1 MAKPIPNDP
10 PPVFLVK
17 DCEKVPP
24 GYPGYYVNE
33 VPHYVYRYRRA
44 ALTVDAVVFGVD
56 RDGLKILLIKRKEAD
71 PSVPKEEQAY
81 PGHWALPG
89 GFVDVG
95 ESLDDAVKREL
106 REETGMTDVY
116 LEQLYTFG
124 DPGRD
129 PREHV
134 VDVSYL
140 ALVRPDKHPVSAD
153 SDASDVRWF
162 PVSALPDKMAFDH
175 RKIFDVGFRRLQAK
189 VRYAP
194 IGFELL
200 PEAFTI
206 GELQRIYEDVLQREL
221 DSRNFRKR
229 ILLTG
234 LLQDTGRKKASGSG
248 PKASLYRFNKDEYE
262 RQTRLGINF
271 EI

>member
-1 MAKPIPNDP
+1 MDGKISKNGFTYKYA
-10 PPVFLVK
+10 
-17 DCEKVPP
+17 
-24 GYPGYYVNE
+24 
-33 VPHYVYRYRRA
+33 RA
-44 ALTVDAVVFGVD
+44 ALTVDAVVFGVGD
-56 RDGLKILLIKRKEAD
+56 DGLKILLIKRKELD
-71 PSVPKEEQAY
+71 LSVPPGEQAF

-124 DPGRD
+124 DPDRD

-140 ALVRPDKHPVSAD
+140 ALVRPAD
-153 SDASDVRWF
+153 HLVAAASDASDARWF
-162 PVSALPDKMAFDH
+162 PVDALPDKMAFDH
-175 RKIFDVGFRRLQAK
+175 RKIFDLGLRRLRAK

-200 PEAFTI
+200 PPEFTV
-206 GELQRIYEDVLQREL
+206 GKLQKIYEDILAREL
-221 DSRNFRKR
+221 DGRNFRKR

-234 LLQDTGRKKASGSG
+234 LLQDTGDKKSG
-248 PKASLYRFNKDEYE
+248 PGPRATLYRFNKAEYE

>member
-1 MAKPIPNDP
+1 MVKLSEP
-10 PPVFLVK
+10 PPVFNVRG
-17 DCEKVPP
+17 CERVPP
-24 GYPGYYVNE
+24 GHPGYVVDD
-33 VPHYVYRYRRA
+33 VPHYVYRYKRA
-44 ALTVDAVVFGVD
+44 ALTVDAVVFGVGQE
-56 RDGLKILLIKRKEAD
+56 GLKLLLIKRKPLD
-71 PSVPKEEQAY
+71 PRVPAEEQAY
-81 PGHWALPG
+81 PDHWALPG

-95 ESLDDAVKREL
+95 ESLDSAVQREL
-106 REETGMTDVY
+106 REETGMENVY

-140 ALVRPDKHPVSAD
+140 ALVRPDAYSVAAA

-162 PVSALPDKMAFDH
+162 PVGSLPDKMAFDH
-175 RKIFDVGFRRLQAK
+175 RKIFEIGFKRLKAK

-194 IGFELL
+194 LGFELL

-206 GELQRIYEDVLQREL
+206 GELQRIYEDVLQRKL
-221 DSRNFRKR
+221 DGRNFRKK
-229 ILLTG
+229 ILQTT
-234 LLQDTGRKKASGSG
+234 LLQDTGEKKFFGSG
-248 PKASLYRFNKDEYE
+248 PKAVLYRFNKDEYE

-271 EI
+271 EV

>member
-1 MAKPIPNDP
+1 MTRKFTESPPIFS
-10 PPVFLVK
+10 VR
-17 DCEKVPP
+17 DCVLPP
-24 GYPGYYVNE
+24 GYPGVI
-33 VPHYVYRYRRA
+33 VDDVQHYVYRYRRP

-56 RDGLKILLIKRKEAD
+56 RDGLKILLIKRKPLD
-71 PSVPKEEQAY
+71 PETPAEEQAY
-81 PGHWALPG
+81 PDHWALPG

-95 ESLDDAVKREL
+95 ESLDAAVQREL
-106 REETGMTDVY
+106 REETGMDNVY

-124 DPGRD
+124 SPDRD

-140 ALVRPDKHPVSAD
+140 ALVRPDAYPVAAA

-162 PVSALPDKMAFDH
+162 PVSALPEKMAFDH
-175 RKIFDVGFRRLQAK
+175 RKIFEVGFKRLQSK

-194 IGFELL
+194 LGFELL

-221 DSRNFRKR
+221 DSRNFRKK
-229 ILLTG
+229 ILQTA
-234 LLQDTGRKKASGSG
+234 LLQDTGDKKPSGSG